1 MIVID
6 LRQVQAFVAVVEER
20 SFTKAAG
27 RLHIGQSGLS
37 QQIKKLER
45 ALGGELFDRDSRTV
59 DITPL
64 GRDLYKPAQQLL
76 AAAENFERS
85 ARPDSSKRTL
95 TMAIAENGVN
105 AIALEALSRV
115 RDSFRDVDLE
125 IRRVTLLDQHR
136 ALRDGVE
143 AALTRPPFCEPLSS
157 DFVGHV
163 IRLDPVV
170 VALHESDP
178 AAHRASLTSDEV
190 REMERVPLTWTPAP
204 WGDLSDLLT
213 ADPNQ
218 PVPSNLVADTFRDA
232 YATVSIHRVA
242 CVMPLSFA
250 ESYNVVDVKA
260 VPISDIAPMRIELVV
275 QRDSEDELIRR
286 LAELLELEMVPDDV
300 RTFDD
305 SQAARR

>member
-6 LRQVQAFVAVVEER
+6 LRQVQAFIAVVEER

-45 ALGGELFDRDSRTV
+45 TLGGELFERDSRTV

-64 GRDLYKPAQQLL
+64 GRDLYKPALQLM
-76 AAAENFERS
+76 AAAENFQRS
-85 ARPDSSKRTL
+85 ARPESSKRTL

-105 AIALEALSRV
+105 AVALDALSRV
-115 RDSFRDVDLE
+115 RDHFRDVDLE

-143 AALTRPPFCEPLSS
+143 AALTRPPFCEPLPA
-157 DFVGHV
+157 DLVGHV
-163 IRLDPVV
+163 IRLDPLV

-178 AAHRASLTSDEV
+178 AAHRESLTSDEV

-218 PVPSNLVADTFRDA
+218 PVPSNLAADTFREA
-232 YATVSIHRVA
+232 YATVAIHRVA

-250 ESYNVVDVKA
+250 ESYNVADVRA

-275 QRDSEDELIRR
+275 PRQPDDELIER
-286 LAELLELEMVPDDV
+286 LAELLVMELVIDETPA
-300 RTFDD
+300 FDD
-305 SQAARR
+305 SSAVRQ